1 MDSLLTACDKQMPS
15 ILMLLDLSAAFD
27 TVDQTK
33 LIQILRD
40 DIGVVGTA
48 LKWFHSFL
56 KGRTQRVKIRNAYSS
71 VSPLLYDVP
80 QGSVLG
86 PTLFN
91 IYMRSLYKFIEPSK
105 FDTLGFADDH
115 QLVKV
120 SLAILQDKALGDNI
134 RYCFN
139 MISKWMSEFFLCLNP
154 NKTKIMVITLPS
166 LKREIVINGTFINDS
181 CIRFLSHARN
191 LGVIFGNELS
201 FENQIN
207 SVVKSCFHVIRKL
220 SKIKEFLSYD
230 QLCTAICSCVLSRLD
245 YCNSLYYGISLNLIM
260 KLQSLQNSAVRL
272 LRKKKGETNLST
284 NYFLRKRHWLA
295 IKERIIF
302 KSCLLVHKCLNGN
315 APNLLTMLLSCSASS
330 RTKKLNQKPV
340 KLNYG
345 ERSFSRFGPKIW
357 N

>member
-1 MDSLLTACDKQMPS
+1 MKCSPEDPIPADLLKKNIDLFVPIWTKLVNISLVEGSMNCLKNAVLIPLIKELDNYADEENKKNYRPVSNLLFVGKLVERIVSIQLNQHMSNNNLHSSSQFGYKKDHSTETLLLMDNLLTACDKQMPS

-40 DIGVVGTA
+40 DIGVVATA

-71 VSPLLYDVP
+71 VSPLLYGVP

-91 IYMRSLYKFIEPSK
+91 IYTRSLYKFIEPSK

-120 SLAILQDKALGDNI
+120 FLPILQDKGLGDNI

-154 NKTKIMVITLPS
+154 NKTKIMVITPPS

-181 CIRFLSHARN
+181 CIRFVSHARN
-191 LGVIFGNELS
+191 LGVIFDNELS
-201 FENQIN
+201 FENQIKN
-207 SVVKSCFHVIRKL
+207 
-220 SKIKEFLSYD
+220 
-230 QLCTAICSCVLSRLD
+230 
-245 YCNSLYYGISLNLIM
+245 
-260 KLQSLQNSAVRL
+260 
-272 LRKKKGETNLST
+272 
-284 NYFLRKRHWLA
+284 
-295 IKERIIF
+295 
-302 KSCLLVHKCLNGN
+302 
-315 APNLLTMLLSCSASS
+315 
-330 RTKKLNQKPV
+330 
-340 KLNYG
+340 
-345 ERSFSRFGPKIW
+345 
-357 N
+357 